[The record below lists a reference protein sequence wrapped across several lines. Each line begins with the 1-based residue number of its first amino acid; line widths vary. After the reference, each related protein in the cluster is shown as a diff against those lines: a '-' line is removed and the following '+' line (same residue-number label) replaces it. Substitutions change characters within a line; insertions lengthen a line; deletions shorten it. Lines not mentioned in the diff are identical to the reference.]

1 MIFLRKNI
9 LLGWSLL
16 LSQWLCAQNFVMSD
30 GVTDNTCSGVFYDS
44 GTQAGLGYS
53 ANENTTYTLCTD
65 GSTGVAVKINF
76 DAFNLDSKDT
86 LRVYDGANTA
96 AALIGKFTNDD
107 LLGLTLSA
115 TAANAGGCLTFNFT
129 SDNAVNGFWEGK
141 ISCGNKCVY
150 PVAQISGNDLIKICP
165 GESVSLDAI
174 SSSAGSGSIDEYKWL
189 SKKDTVVDDRYTSLF
204 QDASGLYI
212 ELRVTNSSGCSNI
225 NKERVKVLVS
235 THPHFN
241 GTTGDNE
248 ICLGEQACLNGMV
261 TSTPYQEPKP
271 TYTGGSLALPDQT
284 GVFFTSNLDYSQF
297 KTGQKLSNIN
307 DLQSICI
314 DIEHSYISDLKITI
328 ICPNGQTANL
338 HNESGGGRLLGIPV
352 DDDTKPNDMGTCG
365 NYCFTPS
372 AANGFLYQAASE
384 GQTIPYGNYK
394 SIDPLTNLLGCPLN
408 GNWTLRIGDKFPS
421 DNGFLCS
428 WSLDF
433 NPTIIPQGIA
443 FTPTFNAI
451 SPDSTAWVND
461 ASTIS
466 TSADG
471 DAICAVPSAAG
482 SKDYIYRVINDFG
495 CTYDT
500 TLSVRVFDFPVSN
513 LVDTLNICESTLLAP
528 LNLNVS
534 PNAIGIYN
542 FLWSP
547 NTALNSV
554 SDQKPIIDVPNTA
567 AFYIVQI
574 TDSGTP
580 GCTLSDTVQIKKIP
594 VPTAQFTMDK
604 SFGCVPLNIV
614 FKDNTLPKPNNFHW
628 IFGDGNETSG
638 TVDTAAHS
646 FSIYGTKT
654 VQYIITTSDGCSDT
668 TSSIVNASPTP
679 LVLFN
684 ITPPYAYRDYPY
696 FCFQNVTELGGNNNT
711 WIFDNIATSNNES
724 DCFMFADTVACYN
737 VSLINTNNFGCT
749 DTLTQQVCV
758 RDYQQKVFAP
768 NAFTPNRDG
777 INDVF
782 TIESTSIRSE
792 GYHLYIFNRW
802 GNVIFQSTT
811 PNEGWDGKI
820 AGEYAQMEVYAYMLY
835 YKDEWGKEQKYIGH
849 VSLLR

>member
-1 MIFLRKNI
+1 
-9 LLGWSLL
+9 
-16 LSQWLCAQNFVMSD
+16 
-30 GVTDNTCSGVFYDS
+30 
-44 GTQAGLGYS
+44 
-53 ANENTTYTLCTD
+53 
-65 GSTGVAVKINF
+65 
-76 DAFNLDSKDT
+76 
-86 LRVYDGANTA
+86 
-96 AALIGKFTNDD
+96 
-107 LLGLTLSA
+107 
-115 TAANAGGCLTFNFT
+115 
-129 SDNAVNGFWEGK
+129 
-141 ISCGNKCVY
+141 
-150 PVAQISGNDLIKICP
+150 
-165 GESVSLDAI
+165 
-174 SSSAGSGSIDEYKWL
+174 
-189 SKKDTVVDDRYTSLF
+189 
-204 QDASGLYI
+204 
-212 ELRVTNSSGCSNI
+212 
-225 NKERVKVLVS
+225 
-235 THPHFN
+235 
-241 GTTGDNE
+241 
-248 ICLGEQACLNGMV
+248 
-261 TSTPYQEPKP
+261 
-271 TYTGGSLALPDQT
+271 
-284 GVFFTSNLDYSQF
+284 
-297 KTGQKLSNIN
+297 
-307 DLQSICI
+307 
-314 DIEHSYISDLKITI
+314 
-328 ICPNGQTANL
+328 
-338 HNESGGGRLLGIPV
+338 
-352 DDDTKPNDMGTCG
+352 
-365 NYCFTPS
+365 
-372 AANGFLYQAASE
+372 
-384 GQTIPYGNYK
+384 
-394 SIDPLTNLLGCPLN
+394 
-408 GNWTLRIGDKFPS
+408 
-421 DNGFLCS
+421 
-428 WSLDF
+428 
-433 NPTIIPQGIA
+433 
-443 FTPTFNAI
+443 
-451 SPDSTAWVND
+451 
-461 ASTIS
+461 
-466 TSADG
+466 
-471 DAICAVPSAAG
+471 
-482 SKDYIYRVINDFG
+482 
-495 CTYDT
+495 
-500 TLSVRVFDFPVSN
+500 VRVFDFPVSN

-604 SFGCVPLNIV
+604 SFGCVPLKIV